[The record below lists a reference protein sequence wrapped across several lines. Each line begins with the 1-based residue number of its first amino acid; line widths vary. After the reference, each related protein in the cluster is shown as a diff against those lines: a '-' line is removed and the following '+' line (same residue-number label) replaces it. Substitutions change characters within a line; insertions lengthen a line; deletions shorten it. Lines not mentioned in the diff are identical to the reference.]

1 MNPKSRICGNKKK
14 SIIAPNIIDFFYFL
28 IMINNL
34 NISEIKKSN
43 KDFFTIEQMKDKF
56 LNRFNNEIKSLDDE
70 EFLLLLKK
78 MQQSKNQFLRDI
90 SENF

>member
-1 MNPKSRICGNKKK
+1 
-14 SIIAPNIIDFFYFL
+14 
-28 IMINNL
+28 MINNL